1 MAMYLEKREIT
12 VKGRG
17 KYNEFYFYGKE
28 LAFDDKNAATYI
40 EMAGH
45 KFTKYASSTDESN
58 IYIVLEYVDRVQKI
72 ETMSSASA
80 LLDKNELIKERSKQ
94 TIQSYRDMA
103 TKSLQFLNFLM
114 WKKNPTPRDPNKPD
128 DEYINGERSGIS
140 LAVAYPL
147 CIEATM
153 ALLPIYKKGI
163 ELRFPTNLANA
174 IVKSD
179 YEDKLDKLNK
189 EKKLTI
195 QATAKK

>member
-17 KYNEFYFYGKE
+17 KYNEFYFEGVE
-28 LAFDDKNAATYI
+28 LAFDEKDPIKNI
-40 EMAGH
+40 EIGGH
-45 KFTKYASSTDESN
+45 KFPKYESSTDEAN
-58 IYIVLEYVDRVQKI
+58 IYVVLEYVDRVQKI

-80 LLDKNELIKERSKQ
+80 LLDKNDLIKERSKQ
-94 TIQSYRDMA
+94 TIKSYRDMA
-103 TKSLQFLNFLM
+103 VKSLQFLNFLL
-114 WKKNPTPRDPNKPD
+114 WKKNPVRGKGGADG
-128 DEYINGERSGIS
+128 EYVDGERSGIS

-163 ELRFPTNLANA
+163 ELRFPTNLSNA

-195 QATAKK
+195 QATANK